1 MNREPALKNR
11 FRNIV
16 NRIEKVGIDALVLTK
31 SPNVVY
37 LSGGEFV
44 GSSIA
49 VIGRNG
55 IFDLI
60 VSILDVEGYESPGNW
75 VRIRTVNKGEK
86 YSDKLAE
93 SLLEVGATY
102 VELDDIG
109 CQMHELLRKR
119 TNALLRSGNRFV
131 EEARAV
137 KDELELELIR
147 EAGRLTKLSF
157 ESVESVLKPGVKE
170 VEIAA
175 EAEFA
180 ARKRG
185 ADGMAFQTLVAS
197 GWRSAIPHATASR
210 KVVETGDVVV
220 VDMGVKYQGYCFDM
234 TRTFKVGKIDAR
246 LERLFQSVLEAHS
259 LAVGLIKADVAAKE
273 LERTVVEYFE
283 REKVKEFYTHSLGHG
298 VGLEVHEDPN
308 LSLDS
313 NYNLAVGNV
322 ITIEPG
328 LYVKGLGGVRH
339 ENVIS
344 VGEDKAI
351 FL

>member
-1 MNREPALKNR
+1 
-11 FRNIV
+11 
-16 NRIEKVGIDALVLTK
+16 
-31 SPNVVY
+31 
-37 LSGGEFV
+37 
-44 GSSIA
+44 
-49 VIGRNG
+49 
-55 IFDLI
+55 
-60 VSILDVEGYESPGNW
+60 
-75 VRIRTVNKGEK
+75 
-86 YSDKLAE
+86 
-93 SLLEVGATY
+93 
-102 VELDDIG
+102 
-109 CQMHELLRKR
+109 
-119 TNALLRSGNRFV
+119 
-131 EEARAV
+131 
-137 KDELELELIR
+137 
-147 EAGRLTKLSF
+147 
-157 ESVESVLKPGVKE
+157 
-170 VEIAA
+170 
-175 EAEFA
+175 
-180 ARKRG
+180 
-185 ADGMAFQTLVAS
+185 MAFQTLVAS